1 MVIPA
6 EDPRVTHLISVCLNI
21 HTGINAYTGD
31 FMGEPHCLSTGPC
44 IRTGYHAKV
53 TSSVD
58 KKYADRNTSSDLTQ
72 SPVAQGHCQN
82 NVMLNV

>member
-6 EDPRVTHLISVCLNI
+6 EDPLVSHLISVCLDI
-21 HTGINAYTGD
+21 HTGIDAYTGG
-31 FMGEPHCLSTGPC
+31 FMGETHCLSTGPC

-58 KKYADRNTSSDLTQ
+58 KKYADRSTSSDLTQ
-72 SPVAQGHCQN
+72 SPVAQGHRHS
-82 NVMLNV
+82 NVKLNV